1 MSEAG
6 IHHSKKDW
14 WLVGLVLA
22 ATVIPLALGAL
33 FILTGSPNQGL
44 GRSLMVSGAVTGA
57 VVLWLTYPLYYQIT
71 SSEMIVRC
79 GMLMHRHITLAS
91 IDAVR
96 PNRTPASAPAWSLD
110 RLRVD
115 YRKNGEHAFIMISP
129 EDKDAFVEELA
140 RAAPGLEMRGDR
152 LVRESRGYL
161 DYRAC

>member
-1 MSEAG
+1 
-6 IHHSKKDW
+6 
-14 WLVGLVLA
+14 
-22 ATVIPLALGAL
+22 
-33 FILTGSPNQGL
+33 
-44 GRSLMVSGAVTGA
+44 
-57 VVLWLTYPLYYQIT
+57 
-71 SSEMIVRC
+71 
-79 GMLMHRHITLAS
+79 MHRHITLAS
-91 IDAVR
+91 IDEVR
-96 PNRTPASAPAWSLD
+96 PDRNPASAPAWSLD